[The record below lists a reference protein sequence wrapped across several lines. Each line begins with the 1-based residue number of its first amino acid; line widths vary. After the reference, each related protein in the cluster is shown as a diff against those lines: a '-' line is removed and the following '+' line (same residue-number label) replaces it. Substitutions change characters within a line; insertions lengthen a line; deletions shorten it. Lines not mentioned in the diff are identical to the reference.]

1 MQEYVRERESDTF
14 QRQKAEMVNQE
25 GSEFSVAT
33 LETNQFSEEVSHKL
47 SPQSKPREGT
57 RDELVLLTG

>member
-1 MQEYVRERESDTF
+1 
-14 QRQKAEMVNQE
+14 MVNQE